1 MIRVNLRLG
10 DGIRNRVWLRSVV
23 SAVQQGL
30 VNAEFAPN
38 TPQSVDGLFGRNT
51 ARAIKRFQQANKLPA
66 TGQFDSLEWKALGPF
81 LPKPSESYV
90 TLLPKFQ
97 GDLDWIHRQEGFRG
111 RPYWP
116 GGRSGVTLEPGLDI
130 GHASIELIEQLYSPI
145 LTRTQMAAIRKVY
158 GFKGNDARIAIQS
171 SKVLQSIRITH
182 HQSVELMPHTA
193 APYWNGIA
201 SRFGGLRRKDT
212 PPSVQTALLSIAY
225 NRGILNRHLEI
236 LAQPISEKCWD
247 ELAELIQKMQQNHRL
262 AGIRKRRRE
271 EGMLIAAELDF
282 IQSQNRS
289 RTKTGFWRFK

>member
-51 ARAIKRFQQANKLPA
+51 ARAIKRFQQANQLPA
-66 TGQFDSLEWKALGPF
+66 TEQFDTGMTN
-81 LPKPSESYV
+81 V
-90 TLLPKFQ
+90 
-97 GDLDWIHRQEGFRG
+97 
-111 RPYWP
+111 
-116 GGRSGVTLEPGLDI
+116 EPRFK

-158 GFKGNDARIAIQS
+158 GFKGNDARIAVQS